1 LVIKS
6 YSALEKEIEMQY
18 AELLNTGITIE
29 YHDGAAEYM
38 DSSELQSDVMLYDH
52 LWTFKGGEPHYF
64 LNKADINGITINDK
78 FRSIHDY
85 FGHVVNNNPFG
96 PSGEETAFASHV
108 QMFSPLA
115 AIAMASETR
124 GQNSYVNYANDG
136 ELNSDLLYLSDQAA
150 RSKKLLEMILY
161 GESMQITLVILLV
174 IIGDMQSKFLLF

>member
-1 LVIKS
+1 MLDALTVENELTMDTYNSFVSLYPQLVKDHNIRNYKDLVIKS

-38 DSSELQSDVMLYDH
+38 DSSELQSDVILYDH

-64 LNKADINGITINDK
+64 LNKADINGITLDHK

-96 PSGEETAFASHV
+96 ASGEETAFASHV
-108 QMFSPLA
+108 QMFSPLKVH
-115 AIAMASETR
+115 R
-124 GQNSYVNYANDG
+124 
-136 ELNSDLLYLSDQAA
+136 
-150 RSKKLLEMILY
+150 
-161 GESMQITLVILLV
+161 
-174 IIGDMQSKFLLF
+174 